1 MERNVL
7 LKAWRR
13 EWFYYIDHKGML
25 YCEDTHPKNFTSCLK
40 DDRFLDFFF
49 GNIKANDTGAFQEY
63 PYVSPCWGELN
74 FIKAFRF
81 PIVFR
86 NMTDKKLLYAGT
98 KSVEFDPTK
107 LAYDQND
114 ILLFKLNDTQ
124 YANFDT
130 SLAVELSENMLV
142 EDDELK
148 FQWQGATYR
157 IDKVL
162 L

>member
-1 MERNVL
+1 
-7 LKAWRR
+7 
-13 EWFYYIDHKGML
+13 
-25 YCEDTHPKNFTSCLK
+25 
-40 DDRFLDFFF
+40 
-49 GNIKANDTGAFQEY
+49 
-63 PYVSPCWGELN
+63 
-74 FIKAFRF
+74 
-81 PIVFR
+81 
-86 NMTDKKLLYAGT
+86 MTDNKLLYAGT
-98 KSVEFDPTK
+98 KSVEFDPAK

-114 ILLFKLNDTQ
+114 ILLFKMDDTQ

>member
-1 MERNVL
+1 
-7 LKAWRR
+7 
-13 EWFYYIDHKGML
+13 ML
-25 YCEDTHPKNFTSCLK
+25 YCEDTQPKNFTSCLK

-114 ILLFKLNDTQ
+114 ILLFKMDDT
-124 YANFDT
+124 
-130 SLAVELSENMLV
+130 
-142 EDDELK
+142 
-148 FQWQGATYR
+148 
-157 IDKVL
+157 
-162 L
+162 